1 MPGVTRGPAAILRW
15 KERPSHPEGGRPK
28 VMIHRGGRAGK
39 RKTLFMQMRGQVSFS
54 MFLDSSRAGSG
65 GRGRKGKVRKNG
77 KWKDRRTECGGQA
90 KGGAGDQS
98 PFWTRQVSSAGARQ
112 FPVKCPK
119 WITKVI
125 SSPLPSTKI
134 NR

>member
-15 KERPSHPEGGRPK
+15 KEGPSHPEGGRPK

-65 GRGRKGKVRKNG
+65 GRARKGKSEDKE
-77 KWKDRRTECGGQA
+77 KWKMELTNR
-90 KGGAGDQS
+90 
-98 PFWTRQVSSAGARQ
+98 
-112 FPVKCPK
+112 
-119 WITKVI
+119 
-125 SSPLPSTKI
+125 PSNFK
-134 NR
+134 NPDA